1 MSEQKFSDYYTQGLK
16 TQNKK
21 NIEKVKE
28 LSQLILA
35 GSPLKGECKKLITKI
50 ENHLSRFGMDLDV
63 NTALSI
69 IVASDLTASLFAMPA
84 SKQNMSEALQ
94 KKFLSEK
101 NVCVNKLPGMGPNAI
116 RLMDGSLIKGDDRGG
131 KATKSMDFLGEKGE
145 YIFAKVTV
153 GSGGGQD
160 NQYRDVLD
168 FLKKAQRY
176 DKKHGDKQFVALVDG
191 DYYTHKKIASLNEYA
206 SPNIRITTSDEY

>member
-1 MSEQKFSDYYTQGLK
+1 MSELRFFDYYNQGLRQ
-16 TQNKK
+16 QNKK
-21 NIEKVKE
+21 NIEDVKE
-28 LSQLILA
+28 LAREILT
-35 GSPLKGECKKLITKI
+35 GSPLKGERKKLITKI
-50 ENHLSRFGMDLDV
+50 KNHISRFDLEHDV

-69 IVASDLTASLFAMPA
+69 IIANDFSASHFAKPA
-84 SKQNMSEALQ
+84 SKQNMSETLQ

-101 NVCVNKLPGMGPNAI
+101 NVNVDKLPGCGPQAI
-116 RLMDGSLIKGDDRGG
+116 RLMDGNLIKGDDRGG

-153 GSGGGQD
+153 GVGGGQD

-168 FLKKAQRY
+168 FLKEAQKY
-176 DKKHGDKQFVALVDG
+176 DTAHGDKQFVALVDG

-206 SPNIRITTSDEY
+206 GTNIRITTSDDY